1 MDKFSERLKELR
13 TEKGLSLTQLSELT
27 GISHTALVYWENDRR
42 VPNANAVLVLAKFF
56 EVTADSFRNAL
67 TSELVLC

>member
-1 MDKFSERLKELR
+1 MGKFSERLKELR

-42 VPNANAVLVLAKFF
+42 VPNANAVIVLAKFF
-56 EVTADSFRNAL
+56 EVTADYL
-67 TSELVLC
+67 LGLQDYT

>member
-42 VPNANAVLVLAKFF
+42 VPNANAVKVLAKFF
-56 EVTADSFRNAL
+56 EVTADYL
-67 TSELVLC
+67 LGLQDYT